1 MFRSSAVRIAVGVV
15 AVVALLAVLR
25 YKPWKAQATD
35 QRREKLTVGFLPV
48 T

>member
-1 MFRSSAVRIAVGVV
+1 MRVLFGVIAVV
-15 AVVALLAVLR
+15 AVLAALR
-25 YKPWKAQATD
+25 FKPWQRPAAD